1 MLDVVL
7 LALAASILL
16 VQLLMY
22 MELEDISI
30 RIREVHRR
38 TVEVKKVR

>member
-1 MLDVVL
+1 MLDLLL

-22 MELEDISI
+22 QEIEDISI
-30 RIREVHRR
+30 RIREVH
-38 TVEVKKVR
+38 ESIQWN